1 MKLAIASFS
10 TALLLATSASAMT
23 GPYERMINAQ
33 VAAGELV
40 SGEQETIEVTTT
52 PSGPS
57 VDWSESGEKS
67 VTVFESNPENY
78 HAAGYESR

>member
-1 MKLAIASFS
+1 MKLAITSFS

-33 VAAGELV
+33 VAAGELTAGV
-40 SGEQETIEVTTT
+40 QETIEVTTT

-67 VTVFESNPENY
+67 VTVFESNAKDY
-78 HAAGYESR
+78 HSSGYESR